1 MNILERENAI
11 STFYNILDIGG
22 ERSLASQKVK
32 VDVNQY
38 WESLRVMPI
47 LSYIPGEVIVKLH
60 QIMLSGRLMNKPAE
74 KFKMMNDLLA
84 PFRFKPL
91 ASGTNR
97 RTFYCEYDSRVILKV
112 ATDTV
117 GRTANIREYNV
128 QSIVKP
134 FCPKIFELGYDGVLI
149 LSERVE
155 KMTEEQY
162 RKIYASDIFD
172 VIVNLLKKGFIVEDI
187 GSNFFKNFGV
197 RMGFGPVIVDF
208 GDIYKVDYRKL
219 KCHRI
224 IDLEGN
230 ICGGAIDYDYTKGMS
245 EIVCTK
251 CGTRYSAKYLED
263 LDPSRKKIVQGGSY
277 IMRRINSNLKVSVVE
292 NGKYISGYMA
302 NEPDFKVQ
310 QRRIQAQ
317 AIQRQRPED
326 SVDVQQF
333 VQEKQNVVTE
343 SVANAQPQTS
353 REAYDMLNN
362 VSSNPFNSN
371 RRAPKISASVYTPM
385 PPAPPILPIPPT
397 PNTNPQYQVITDP
410 NKDLTSSQ
418 KMTAITDEQA
428 AQILAT
434 KKAPS
439 MHSSTKI
446 PVWSNYEGK
455 NGVTYLMY
463 PKEVKNKIIY
473 FLKGVEKDFGFSVA
487 EFLASKLEIYY
498 IKNDKFSGH
507 ENINMVK
514 PTHEAKSHQTIKA
527 RVVVPPQTPVAD
539 PPKAQEPAAKA
550 PEQKPYPVPTPIPE
564 CMMPKENVQK
574 VEDIQK
580 TEEVNKPLESVINGN
595 VTSNWLGMNP
605 SEAIK
610 NTDVVTQDSTVIN
623 EMKKEIEIPAAN
635 HNIVVEKETPNDTT
649 IEKEEQKPT
658 NPNLIIPPER
668 PDWMPKDGLYPME
681 PKGQESVKMVEGNA
695 VMGFPGEPL
704 IDTLREEQELPKI
717 KELVRAKFNNFIKE
731 INPDDQCS
739 KLASEIKLFVKDD
752 IAKILNDSNGL
763 DVEVKPEVD
772 HLSRECFH
780 VSVENYKSPLFDLL
794 IYPLD
799 ESLDKAIDAKAK
811 EAEELMKTEKNLVNY
826 LNTVIEGFDATG
838 INDVEEVKTKL
849 KAYIFSVLS
858 DRYEGYLTVP
868 FRQNAAEWYVNNYC
882 DFTKA
887 EAAEETSTATN
898 ENKK

>member
-22 ERSLASQKVK
+22 ERSLKSQKVK

-38 WESLRVMPI
+38 WETLRVMPI

-74 KFKMMNDLLA
+74 KFKMMNELLA

-162 RKIYASDIFD
+162 KKIYASDIFD

-224 IDLEGN
+224 ADLEGN

-263 LDPSRKKIVQGGSY
+263 LDPSRNKIVQGGSY

-302 NEPDFKVQ
+302 NEPDFKIQ
-310 QRRIQAQ
+310 QRRVQAQ
-317 AIQRQRPED
+317 SIQRQRPED

-343 SVANAQPQTS
+343 SEANVQPQTS
-353 REAYDMLNN
+353 KEAYDMLNN
-362 VSSNPFNSN
+362 VSANPFNSN
-371 RRAPKISASVYTPM
+371 RRVPKITASVYSPM

-418 KMTAITDEQA
+418 RMTAITDEQA
-428 AQILAT
+428 AQILST
-434 KKAPS
+434 KKTPS
-439 MHSSTKI
+439 AHMHSGTKI

-473 FLKGVEKDFGFSVA
+473 FLKGVEKDFGYSVA

-498 IKNDKFSGH
+498 IKNDKFNSH

-514 PTHEAKSHQTIKA
+514 SPEDTNKQKIRATVAQPQA
-527 RVVVPPQTPVAD
+527 PQTKPVET
-539 PPKAQEPAAKA
+539 QNTAK
-550 PEQKPYPVPTPIPE
+550 PEKEQPKPYKVPTPLPE
-564 CMMPKENVQK
+564 FMMPKEPVQK
-574 VEDIQK
+574 VENIQK
-580 TEEVNKPLESVINGN
+580 TEEVNKQLDTVINGN
-595 VTSNWLGMNP
+595 VASGWLGTNP
-605 SEAIK
+605 
-610 NTDVVTQDSTVIN
+610 NTIINNSDVATQNPVVIN
-623 EMKKEIEIPAAN
+623 EMKKEIEIPAN
-635 HNIVVEKETPNDTT
+635 PNVVVEKETSNDTT
-649 IEKEEQKPT
+649 IAEEKPS

-668 PDWMPKDGLYPME
+668 PDWMPKDGLFPME
-681 PKGQESVKMVEGNA
+681 PKGQESVKMVEGNT

-752 IAKILNDSNGL
+752 ISKLLSDSNGL
-763 DVEVKPEVD
+763 DVVVKPEVD

-799 ESLDKAIDAKAK
+799 ESLDKAIDTKAK

-838 INDVEEVKTKL
+838 INDVEEVKSKL

-887 EAAEETSTATN
+887 EDEGKAEVKE
-898 ENKK
+898 